1 MTQTLNCPLQGTPL
15 SSTLLSFPVF
25 VALYECQPNDD
36 LIPTSLQLMMAGL
49 WNDITG
55 IANAIY
61 SSLPGVPPPKEVEKV
76 IVKEVDAMIR
86 TRAFVRI
93 AGVSGAL
100 SVAMAAYG
108 AHGRFAGV
116 RR

>member
-1 MTQTLNCPLQGTPL
+1 
-15 SSTLLSFPVF
+15 
-25 VALYECQPNDD
+25 
-36 LIPTSLQLMMAGL
+36 MAGL

-61 SSLPGVPPPKEVEKV
+61 SSLPGVPPHKEIEKV

-86 TRAFVRI
+86 TRGFVRI

-108 AHGRFAGV
+108 AHGRFTGV
-116 RR
+116 RG